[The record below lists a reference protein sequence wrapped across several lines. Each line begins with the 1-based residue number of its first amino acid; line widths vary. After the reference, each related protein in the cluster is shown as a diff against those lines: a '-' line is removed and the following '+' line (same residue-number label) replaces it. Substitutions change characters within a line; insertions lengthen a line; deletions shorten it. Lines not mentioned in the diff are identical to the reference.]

1 MYIKLGRY
9 YINLNEVLWIEKNG
23 SGANV
28 HYKNG
33 ETLKVPIVVHEEE
46 FEEIPKK

>member
-9 YINLNEVLWIEKNG
+9 YINLDEVLWIEKCG

-33 ETLKVPIVVHEEE
+33 ETLKVPVVIHENE
-46 FEEIPKK
+46 FEEIAKK

>member
-1 MYIKLGRY
+1 MYIKLGRF
-9 YINLNEVLWIEKNG
+9 YINLNEVLWIEKFG

-33 ETLKVPIVVHEEE
+33 ETLNVPVVIHENEY
-46 FEEIPKK
+46 EEITKK

>member
-1 MYIKLGRY
+1 MYIKLGRF
-9 YINLNEVLWIEKNG
+9 YINLNEVLWIEKVG

-33 ETLKVPIVVHEEE
+33 ETLKVPLVAHDTEY
-46 FEEIPKK
+46 EEITKK